1 MIMREFAM
9 DQEIATMAYSQLMD
23 LLSPEGHLRLEAFQ
37 IMIDF
42 GRAAQKID
50 RPVSA
55 NQLIDSALL
64 EDVLREGAAKR

>member
-1 MIMREFAM
+1 
-9 DQEIATMAYSQLMD
+9 
-23 LLSPEGHLRLEAFQ
+23 
-37 IMIDF
+37 MIDF